1 MGRTISYL
9 RILFHISTLLLIIL
23 SLYPGSILGFM
34 LYGDFKSQP
43 QIIEDFLYI
52 SSDHFY
58 VYLLV
63 SILGFFSY
71 LRDRKFKLVVI
82 YLFFLSIILEV
93 SHFIISERSF
103 QIPDLVGNILG
114 VLIVYIVVSIYKYTK
129 EEKYK

>member
-1 MGRTISYL
+1 MDRTISYL

-43 QIIEDFLYI
+43 QITEDFLYI
-52 SSDHFY
+52 SSAHLY
-58 VYLLV
+58 VYLFV
-63 SILGFFSY
+63 SMLGFFSY

-114 VLIVYIVVSIYKYTK
+114 VLIVYIVVLIYKLRRK
-129 EEKYK
+129 